1 MNYFYDPLLQRPIC
15 IFNAFRAN
23 LWGYFRF
30 DISRTR
36 RAGSGAAELQIE
48 NTNPFFLRTL
58 KLRLVSIHIH
68 IHRADVYVHSVTEAP
83 RGRRAEGGG
92 KGVILDVGSGAP
104 RNFECG
110 PRRR

>member
-36 RAGSGAAELQIE
+36 CAGSGAAELQIE
-48 NTNPFFLRTL
+48 NTYPFFLRTL
-58 KLRLVSIHIH
+58 KLRLVSMHIH
-68 IHRADVYVHSVTEAP
+68 THRADVYVRSVTEGPGA
-83 RGRRAEGGG
+83 RRAGRRKGGYIG
-92 KGVILDVGSGAP
+92 YGFGGAP
-104 RNFECG
+104 KFRM
-110 PRRR
+110 RAT